1 MELLKNIIRPPD
13 TITSCVPCIIKCTEQ
28 LSFCSQGIFLVLH
41 REPIYK
47 GLRILVKRLAET
59 KWREESSKVVP
70 ISAITPESFSHI
82 FSLSEVNKPL
92 CGDGEGQ
99 ACKFYALTLMPQQ
112 LFQAH
117 RLLDP
122 IVVGGYESCTL
133 NTLPFLSNG
142 LPNHEGQS
150 ESETKTSFFKAPF
163 T

>member
-1 MELLKNIIRPPD
+1 MFVTKEIWTHEKIDEMYL
-13 TITSCVPCIIKCTEQ
+13 Q
-28 LSFCSQGIFLVLH
+28 
-41 REPIYK
+41 EPIYK

-59 KWREESSKVVP
+59 SGEKNPPSGPHFRHNAGVVL
-70 ISAITPESFSHI
+70 SH
-82 FSLSEVNKPL
+82 FQFVRGKQPL